1 VTTFEH
7 AMLGINGALAV
18 GLHRRFG
25 WQTVA
30 MSGFAAVSPDWD
42 GLTIIVGPIAF
53 AEGHRVWGHN
63 LLACVLLGILI
74 GSLDYQFDLVSRAG
88 KLLTKL
94 LRLRTSPDELTPRVE
109 RTACGQLVWILV
121 AIVAALS
128 QLPADMLVSGSKTL
142 PDWELKLLWPFS
154 DQDFVYPMV
163 SWGDVGIT
171 LIFISGMFAMIKW
184 NTRLQPIAAITL
196 LSVAAYIVI
205 RGTVAS

>member
-1 VTTFEH
+1 
-7 AMLGINGALAV
+7 MLGINGALAV

-25 WQTVA
+25 WQIVA

-42 GLTIIVGPIAF
+42 GLTIIVSPIAF

-74 GSLDYQFDLVSRAG
+74 GTLDYQFDLVSRAG

-121 AIVAALS
+121 AIVAAFS

-154 DQDFVYPMV
+154 DRGWVYPMV

-171 LIFISGMFAMIKW
+171 LIFIVGMFAMIKW
-184 NTRLQPIAAITL
+184 KTRVQPIAAMTL
-196 LSVAAYIVI
+196 LGVATYIVI
-205 RGTVAS
+205 RGTVASA